1 MGFAK
6 RSCHKLEPTWA
17 SHWAPGGT
25 RAGGRPRGSAACGPG
40 GWPGRGPRCSHSDTS
55 AVFPERENK
64 PVYNSALPTWPSTQ
78 VRRWQHLGSHSRDP
92 PSATSPGIP
101 QTHVATG
108 LRMRPLPAHASLNPH
123 RSRGRRRAEERHHR
137 PSRKTV
143 PSETQPA
150 PSTSA
155 QSGPAGL
162 GEHVTTGTSVRLNR
176 AVDQS
181 AG

>member
-6 RSCHKLEPTWA
+6 RSCQKLEPTWA

-40 GWPGRGPRCSHSDTS
+40 GWPGRGPRRSHSDTS

-64 PVYNSALPTWPSTQ
+64 PVYNSALPTWPSTK
-78 VRRWQHLGSHSRDP
+78 VRRWQHLESHSRDP
-92 PSATSPGIP
+92 PSATSPSVP
-101 QTHVATG
+101 QTHVAPG
-108 LRMRPLPAHASLNPH
+108 LRVRPLPAHASLKPQVTWAAA
-123 RSRGRRRAEERHHR
+123 SRGAS
-137 PSRKTV
+137 PQTV
-143 PSETQPA
+143 PKDCPRETQPA

-162 GEHVTTGTSVRLNR
+162 GERVTTGTSVRLNR